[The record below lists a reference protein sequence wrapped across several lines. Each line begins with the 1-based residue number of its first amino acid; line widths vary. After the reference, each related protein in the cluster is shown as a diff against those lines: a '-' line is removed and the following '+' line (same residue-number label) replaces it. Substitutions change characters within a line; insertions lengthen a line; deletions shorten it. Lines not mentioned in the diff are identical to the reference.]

1 MAWET
6 HRGGSLNHLS
16 TILDSI
22 HPKDTDD
29 YITLNDISR
38 KLNKVL
44 RHQTGKATV
53 ERRSGRQHDILPC
66 NEGGWVNI
74 RDVLMYGHIF
84 GDNSNQ
90 VTRGAIQGN
99 YLEDPFGEIPTMLS
113 SNVVLKEN
121 AKPSQVPD
129 CSSSRV
135 VK

>member
-1 MAWET
+1 M
-6 HRGGSLNHLS
+6 
-16 TILDSI
+16 
-22 HPKDTDD
+22 
-29 YITLNDISR
+29 
-38 KLNKVL
+38 
-44 RHQTGKATV
+44 
-53 ERRSGRQHDILPC
+53 
-66 NEGGWVNI
+66 NI

-99 YLEDPFGEIPTMLS
+99 YLEDILS
-113 SNVVLKEN
+113 VRYRRCCQAMWVLKEN